1 MKNIHKVIED
11 LLKNKISI
19 VHHADLILK
28 AAGNPDKTT
37 KHETPFF
44 ICAQD
49 NIDHLCTVVVLGK
62 PYTLTGEYN
71 FSSKDLMSA
80 GVFSKEFT
88 DTNYVSS
95 VVACAT
101 ATGFPYKKIN
111 DAMVEAQAKFTA
123 LGLESGLKEYTFFKK
138 DNKTYVGL
146 TKRLQESITERQSV
160 IEYFVR
166 IAVPVY

>member
-1 MKNIHKVIED
+1 MKNVHKVIED

-28 AAGNPDKTT
+28 AAGNPEKTI

-44 ICAQD
+44 VNTHD
-49 NIDHLCTVVVLGK
+49 NIDHLCTVVVLGR

-80 GVFSKEFT
+80 GVFPKEFAS
-88 DTNYVSS
+88 TNYIST

-101 ATGFPYKKIN
+101 ATGFPYNKIN
-111 DAMVEAQAKFTA
+111 EAMYQAQLKFIE
-123 LGLESGLKEYTFFKK
+123 LGLESGLKEFTFFKK
-138 DNKTYVGL
+138 NKTTYIGL
-146 TKRLQESITERQSV
+146 IMRLQESVTERKSTV
-160 IEYFVR
+160 EYFVQ